1 MGLAVA
7 YWLRPGYDEGRDVV
21 RSCLRC
27 SALLLSLL
35 FSSGAG
41 MAQSAPPEP
50 GPFPARVK
58 EVARGLRDHPRLK
71 ELTEQE
77 REEAVGSEFPIPCS
91 DETIPCSANNRE
103 SPRKL
108 LKLLNDSPPLR
119 EQGIPCRR
127 LKLLDELTPTSAER
141 TGNFANSLLFS
152 LLSGN
157 LEPEVGSCRRQGNAD
172 DGNARPLHHRTTG
185 RRAGEA

>member
-1 MGLAVA
+1 MRADTRCRNDQTAKSAPRPYARTSPGITDGSLRVGVILAKRTPA
-7 YWLRPGYDEGRDVV
+7 KKRME
-21 RSCLRC
+21 
-27 SALLLSLL
+27 SAL
-35 FSSGAG
+35 G
-41 MAQSAPPEP
+41 EN
-50 GPFPARVK
+50 R
-58 EVARGLRDHPRLK
+58 RRIPRL
-71 ELTEQE
+71 
-77 REEAVGSEFPIPCS
+77 RGSEFPIPCS

-127 LKLLDELTPTSAER
+127 LKLLDELTPTIAER

-185 RRAGEA
+185 PRPGEA

>member
-1 MGLAVA
+1 M
-7 YWLRPGYDEGRDVV
+7 PK
-21 RSCLRC
+21 RS
-27 SALLLSLL
+27 
-35 FSSGAG
+35 
-41 MAQSAPPEP
+41 
-50 GPFPARVK
+50 
-58 EVARGLRDHPRLK
+58 
-71 ELTEQE
+71 
-77 REEAVGSEFPIPCS
+77 
-91 DETIPCSANNRE
+91 NRE
-103 SPRKL
+103 ICAPTICAHQPGDNRRVAAGRCNFGKTNSREKTNGVSAGRKPPPNPTAAGL
-108 LKLLNDSPPLR
+108 GIPNSLFGRNNSLFREQQGIACKPLKLLNDSPPLR

-185 RRAGEA
+185 PRPGEA

>member
-1 MGLAVA
+1 MPKRSNREICAPTICAHQPGDNRPVA
-7 YWLRPGYDEGRDVV
+7 AGRCNFGKTNSREKTNGV
-21 RSCLRC
+21 
-27 SALLLSLL
+27 SA
-35 FSSGAG
+35 GRK
-41 MAQSAPPEP
+41 PPRNP
-50 GPFPARVK
+50 TAR
-58 EVARGLRDHPRLK
+58 
-71 ELTEQE
+71 
-77 REEAVGSEFPIPCS
+77 GSEFPIPCS

-185 RRAGEA
+185 PRPGEA